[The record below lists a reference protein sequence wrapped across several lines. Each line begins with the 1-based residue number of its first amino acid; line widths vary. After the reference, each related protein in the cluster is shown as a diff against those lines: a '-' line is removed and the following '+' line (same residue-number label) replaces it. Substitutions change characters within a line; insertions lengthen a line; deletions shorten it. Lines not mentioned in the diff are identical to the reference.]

1 VIKRPFLFFQRRTFF
16 VPQIR
21 VKTRNGLAFLI
32 LISLLTSC
40 VSAKYKMAGEDTPP
54 PVPLNVSAEAHS
66 VNALIN
72 TVIIFG
78 GPGSWKRDA
87 YWDEYILSITNH
99 GEHPVALTSAT
110 LIDFQGNPVVSGDNP
125 WELQNQS
132 RAWVENYSSGTGGVI
147 IKVGATSLL
156 AGSIVGGAATAT
168 GALIAATYG
177 VGVSAGMAAALV
189 ATCTVIALPVVGI
202 TSLLLNVN
210 RKHKIE
216 DEFNRRRLMLPATIP
231 PGQVTQGSLFFR
243 ITPGPQRLSLPFTGV
258 DRGFD
263 VSVDLKPL
271 SDLHIDT
278 KPKPKQ
284 AE

>member
-1 VIKRPFLFFQRRTFF
+1 M
-16 VPQIR
+16 
-21 VKTRNGLAFLI
+21 KTRNGLAFLI
-32 LISLLTSC
+32 MISLLTSC
-40 VSAKYKMAGEDTPP
+40 VSAKYKMASEDTPP

-110 LIDFQGNPVVSGDNP
+110 LIDFQGNSVVSGDNP
-125 WELQNQS
+125 WELQDQS

-156 AGSIVGGAATAT
+156 AGSIVGGSFAA
-168 GALIAATYG
+168 IAASSVTMG
-177 VGVSAGMAAALV
+177 AGAVSAGAV
-189 ATCTVIALPVVGI
+189 ATLLAGGTVIALPVVVI
-202 TSLLLNVN
+202 SSVLLNVN

-243 ITPGPQRLSLPFTGV
+243 ITPGPQRLSLLFTGV
-258 DRGFD
+258 DLGFD
-263 VSVDLKPL
+263 ISVDLKPL
-271 SDLHIDT
+271 SDLYIDT

>member
-1 VIKRPFLFFQRRTFF
+1 VIKRPFLFFQPRTFF
-16 VPQIR
+16 VPLIR
-21 VKTRNGLAFLI
+21 VKTRNGLAFFIML
-32 LISLLTSC
+32 SLLTSC
-40 VSAKYKMAGEDTPP
+40 VSAKYKMASEDTPP
-54 PVPLNVSAEAHS
+54 PMPLNVSAEAHS
-66 VNALIN
+66 VNVLIN

-99 GEHPVALTSAT
+99 SEHSVALTSAT
-110 LIDFQGNPVVSGDNP
+110 LIDFQGNPIVSGDNP
-125 WELQNQS
+125 WELQEQS

-156 AGSIVGGAATAT
+156 AGAIVGGSAAAT

-177 VGVSAGMAAALV
+177 VGVSAGMAATVV
-189 ATCTVIALPVVGI
+189 AASTVIALPVVGI
-202 TSLLLNVN
+202 SSVILNVI

-231 PGQVTQGSLFFR
+231 QGQVTQGSLFFR
-243 ITPGPQRLSLPFTGV
+243 ITPGPQRLSLLFTGV

-263 VSVDLKPL
+263 VSFDLKPL

>member
-1 VIKRPFLFFQRRTFF
+1 
-16 VPQIR
+16 

-32 LISLLTSC
+32 MISLLTSC
-40 VSAKYKMAGEDTPP
+40 VSAKYKMASEDTPP
-54 PVPLNVSAEAHS
+54 PVPLNVSAEANS

-87 YWDEYILSITNH
+87 YWDEYMLSIRNH
-99 GEHPVALTSAT
+99 GEQPVALTSAT

-125 WELQNQS
+125 WELQDQS

-156 AGSIVGGAATAT
+156 AGAIVGGAATAT

-177 VGVSAGMAAALV
+177 VGVSAGMAAAVV

-202 TSLLLNVN
+202 SSVLLNVI

-243 ITPGPQRLSLPFTGV
+243 VTPGPQRLSLLFTGV

>member
-1 VIKRPFLFFQRRTFF
+1 MPFLFFQRRTFF
-16 VPQIR
+16 APQLW
-21 VKTRNGLAFLI
+21 VKTRNGLAFFI
-32 LISLLTSC
+32 MISLLTSC
-40 VSAKYKMAGEDTPP
+40 VSAKYKMASEDTPP
-54 PVPLNVSAEAHS
+54 PVPLNVSAEVHS

-125 WELQNQS
+125 WELQDQS
-132 RAWVENYSSGTGGVI
+132 KAWVENYSSGTGGVI
-147 IKVGATSLL
+147 IKVGETSLL
-156 AGSIVGGAATAT
+156 TGAIVGGSLAAMLSTSAFVT
-168 GALIAATYG
+168 VSVGA
-177 VGVSAGMAAALV
+177 VAALV
-189 ATCTVIALPVVGI
+189 AAGTVIALPVVGI
-202 TSLLLNVN
+202 SSVLLNVS

-216 DEFNRRRLMLPATIP
+216 DEFNRRRIMLPVTIP

-243 ITPGPQRLSLPFTGV
+243 ITPGPQRLSLLFTGV